1 MTSLSTTWVF
11 NTNDVYRQSL
21 EASWVLQG
29 WNAGW
34 FGGGYVPGS
43 GFKSLVYRFS
53 HATESAAASTRGNI
67 AANSTRGA
75 AVGNA
80 TDGWLVHG
88 ANAAPGAAPLTA
100 GSVTSRVIF
109 SNDTA
114 TSVAK
119 GNLDLARGRFVGSI
133 TDRSTSGWFGGG
145 YGAGPSYTYHS
156 TVARLIFNSDTA
168 TTVAKGNL
176 TAGRIAG
183 NGVDNRSSSGWY
195 MGGNDASSANVSTVD
210 KVIFASDT
218 AAAVAKG
225 PLSAAGRS
233 PGGSVSNTTDG
244 WKCGLYTSGSTSQV
258 DRIIFAT
265 DTATT
270 VAKGPLTSARVD
282 TSGGVS
288 NPPGTIGWV
297 ISGTTSLGGGADL
310 TNMNRITF
318 ASDTATAVAV
328 SSGFGPVVGGS
339 CMSGQ

>member
-1 MTSLSTTWVF
+1 MATQHIFTLS
-11 NTNDVYRQSL
+11 DVYRQSL
-21 EASWVLQG
+21 EGTWVLQG

-34 FGGGYVPGS
+34 FGGGYQPGS

-53 HATESAAASTRGNI
+53 HATESAAASTRGSI
-67 AANSTRGA
+67 AANSARGA

-88 ANAAPGAAPLTA
+88 ANATPPASPFAA

-119 GNLDLARGRFVGSI
+119 GNLDLARLRLVGSI
-133 TDRSTSGWFGGG
+133 TDRSTAGWFGGG
-145 YGAGPSYTYHS
+145 YNGPAGPYS
-156 TVARLIFNSDTA
+156 TVSRLIFNSDTA

-176 TAGRIAG
+176 TSARTAG
-183 NGVDNRSSSGWY
+183 NGVDNRSSAGWY
-195 MGGNDASSANVSTVD
+195 MGGQEGSPNVSTVD

-244 WKCGLYTSGSTSQV
+244 WNCGIYTDTGSNTSQV

-265 DTATT
+265 DTATA
-270 VAKGPLTSARVD
+270 VAKGPLTSVRLD
-282 TSGGVS
+282 TAGGVS

-297 ISGTTSLGGGADL
+297 ISGTTSLGGAPLL

-328 SSGFGPVVGGS
+328 SSGFGPVIGGS